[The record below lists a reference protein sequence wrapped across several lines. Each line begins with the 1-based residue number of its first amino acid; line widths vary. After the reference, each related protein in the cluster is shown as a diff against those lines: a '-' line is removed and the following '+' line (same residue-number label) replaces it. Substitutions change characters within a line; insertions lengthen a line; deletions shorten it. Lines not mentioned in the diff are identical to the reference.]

1 MEKKKDGFTDQRA
14 IIIPNDIIK
23 KIQENDLTK
32 LLYVTDVGAYPEAK
46 SHYRERDTGIEQNI
60 LIFCY
65 AGEGWYDLGNGRK
78 TIKANEFFIIEA
90 FKPHKY
96 GASQDNP
103 WSIYWM
109 HFGGDKSAN
118 FGNIFNVTVTL
129 ENSAEA
135 RFQDRF
141 LMFEEI
147 IKNLN
152 MGYSIEILEYVTLT
166 LFHLIASLRYVPQFR
181 EIKKT
186 KPIDIIQKIINY
198 MQNNIDKKITLE
210 EIAEYSKYSP
220 AYISNLFSQK
230 TGMTVIEYFNHLKI
244 QQACKWLDFSDLKIK
259 EIAYNLGF
267 YDQYY
272 FSKVFNKYMS
282 ISPVNYRKNKK
293 G

>member
-141 LMFEEI
+141 RSEERRV
-147 IKNLN
+147 
-152 MGYSIEILEYVTLT
+152 GTE
-166 LFHLIASLRYVPQFR
+166 
-181 EIKKT
+181 
-186 KPIDIIQKIINY
+186 
-198 MQNNIDKKITLE
+198 
-210 EIAEYSKYSP
+210 
-220 AYISNLFSQK
+220 
-230 TGMTVIEYFNHLKI
+230 
-244 QQACKWLDFSDLKIK
+244 C
-259 EIAYNLGF
+259 
-267 YDQYY
+267 
-272 FSKVFNKYMS
+272 
-282 ISPVNYRKNKK
+282 
-293 G
+293 